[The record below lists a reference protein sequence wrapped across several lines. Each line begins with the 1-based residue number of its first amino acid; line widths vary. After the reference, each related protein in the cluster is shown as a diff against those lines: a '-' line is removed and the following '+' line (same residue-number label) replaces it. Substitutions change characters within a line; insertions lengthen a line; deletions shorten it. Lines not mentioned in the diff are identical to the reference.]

1 MTTGY
6 GVWSAAAADVVAPDG
21 SVVTA
26 GQAHLSGGDQIIA
39 TRYTPS
45 GQPDPNFGHGGMV
58 TVDIGGAAGVDSGA
72 GLVRAADGSILIA
85 GTGAAA
91 NHQDFAIVRLL
102 ANGTPDPAFGTHGVA
117 AIPVGDVGYAN
128 AILVDPAGNI
138 DVAGTAR
145 VAGVNHFAV
154 IRLTPHGTLDPTFGN
169 GGITILPPTAAD
181 WGMVRQAD
189 GSLVLGGQE
198 LQAGTQTFMAARV
211 RPNGTLDPTYGTGG
225 IVTLPIGS
233 TAVGY
238 AINIQPDGKV
248 VLGGNGNAKDGTPIG
263 AIARLNT
270 NGTLDPTFGTGG
282 ILQFPGG
289 GLNLMTLDSAGHIYL
304 AGVGATLIRLNPN
317 GTIDTTFAN
326 HGLGIYCNGT
336 DCAANGIA
344 IDPTTGKLVLSGIT
358 HINGYPEILT
368 FRTGE

>member
-1 MTTGY
+1 L
-6 GVWSAAAADVVAPDG
+6 WSAAAADVVAPDG

-26 GQAHLSGGDQIIA
+26 GQAHLSSGDQIIA

-45 GQPDPNFGHGGMV
+45 GQPDPSFGHQGVV
-58 TVDIGGAAGVDSGA
+58 TVDIGGVAGVDSGA
-72 GLVRAADGSILIA
+72 GLARAADGSILIA
-85 GTGAAA
+85 GTGAAGG
-91 NHQDFAIVRLL
+91 HQDFAIVRLL
-102 ANGTPDPAFGTHGVA
+102 PNGTPDPGFANHGVA
-117 AIPVGDVGYAN
+117 TIPVGDVGYAN
-128 AILVDPAGNI
+128 AILVDRAGNI

-145 VAGVNHFAV
+145 VGAVNHFAV
-154 IRLTPHGTLDPTFGN
+154 IRLTPHGTLDPTFGT
-169 GGITILPPTAAD
+169 GGITILPPYAAD
-181 WGMVRQAD
+181 WGMVLQPD

-198 LQAGTQTFMAARV
+198 LHNGTQTFMAARV

-225 IVTLPIGS
+225 IVTLPVGAS
-233 TAVGY
+233 AVGY
-238 AINIQPDGKV
+238 AINIQPDGKII
-248 VLGGNGNAKDGTPIG
+248 LGGNGNTADGTPIA

-270 NGTLDPTFGTGG
+270 NGTLDPTFATHG

-289 GLNLMTLDSAGHIYL
+289 GLNLMTIDPAGHIYL

-317 GTIDTTFAN
+317 GTPDTTFAHN
-326 HGLGIYCNGT
+326 SLGIYCNGT

-368 FRTGE
+368 FRTGG